1 MERRLTVVPHNSWR
15 AIGSSSFVSLN
26 RELTGIIQSSG
37 ALKVLN
43 FPIHPLIALVFKL
56 EYRGNISLC

>member
-1 MERRLTVVPHNSWR
+1 
-15 AIGSSSFVSLN
+15 LN

-43 FPIHPLIALVFKL
+43 FPVHPLIGLVFKL
-56 EYRGNISLC
+56 EYRGKFITIN